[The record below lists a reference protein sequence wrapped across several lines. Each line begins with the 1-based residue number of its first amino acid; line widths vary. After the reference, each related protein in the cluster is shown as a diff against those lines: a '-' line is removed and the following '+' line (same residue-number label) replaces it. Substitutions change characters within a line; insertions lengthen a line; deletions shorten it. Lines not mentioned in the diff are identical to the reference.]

1 MEERTHFEH
10 RELSESEATLP
21 PQGTG
26 SSQQV
31 PPLPAQGLCTVTDGP
46 WSQRRRCTLFASPA
60 FRHFSHSAG
69 ITTLE
74 PWATATYKYYCPY
87 MRTSLMISV
96 MHST

>member
-31 PPLPAQGLCTVTDGP
+31 PPLPAQGLCTVAA
-46 WSQRRRCTLFASPA
+46 WSLESAQEMHSDASPA

-69 ITTLE
+69 TTTLE
-74 PWATATYKYYCPY
+74 PCAMLLTYTTAPT
-87 MRTSLMISV
+87 
-96 MHST
+96 